1 MSKTIAAAIYE
12 RHGNPPEVLR
22 VVEQPWPTPGEN
34 EVIVAMRA
42 APLNPADIN
51 AIEGKY
57 PIRPTLPATPGME
70 GAGVVVELGRGA
82 GGVQQGDL
90 VLLPHNLGTW
100 REACAV
106 PADKLVVVPAEVDPV
121 QAAMLKI
128 NPLTAWRMLH
138 D

>member
-12 RHGNPPEVLR
+12 THGNPAEVLR
-22 VVEQPWPTPGEN
+22 VVEQSWPAPAEN
-34 EVIVAMRA
+34 EVVVEMRA

-82 GGVQQGDL
+82 RGVQAGDL
-90 VLLPHNLGTW
+90 VILPHNLRHLARSVCRPRGQTC
-100 REACAV
+100 RRALAGSNRCR
-106 PADKLVVVPAEVDPV
+106 P
-121 QAAMLKI
+121 
-128 NPLTAWRMLH
+128 RCSR
-138 D
+138 